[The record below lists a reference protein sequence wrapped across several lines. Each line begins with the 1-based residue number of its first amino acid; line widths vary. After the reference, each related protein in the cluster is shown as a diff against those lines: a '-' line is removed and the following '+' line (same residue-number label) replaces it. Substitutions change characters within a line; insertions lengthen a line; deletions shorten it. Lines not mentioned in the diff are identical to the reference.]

1 MKLDSD
7 GRFDCVLMSDV
18 VKGFMESF
26 INSSSIILL
35 RRWIRSVE

>member
-7 GRFDCVLMSDV
+7 GRFDCVLMLDV
-18 VKGFMESF
+18 AKGFMESF
-26 INSSSIILL
+26 IISSIILL

>member
-7 GRFDCVLMSDV
+7 GRFDCVLMLDV
-18 VKGFMESF
+18 AKRSMEYF

-35 RRWIRSVE
+35 RRWICNVE